1 MDFMARFFFNLAS
14 ERGLIGDDEGL
25 DLPDIAAA
33 RQAALEAARDL
44 AAQAVRHGNDG
55 PWKAIVVCDETGK
68 LVLELPLEEALPP
81 RFQCD

>member
-44 AAQAVRHGNDG
+44 GN
-55 PWKAIVVCDETGK
+55 
-68 LVLELPLEEALPP
+68 L
-81 RFQCD
+81 